1 MLNHRDLPKPQ
12 RTASEIQERRRQVR
26 GLLLIALV
34 ILILSILRAGVHR
47 VFTQG
52 WWRLW

>member
-1 MLNHRDLPKPQ
+1 MPEARRVAAETH
-12 RTASEIQERRRQVR
+12 ERRRQAR

-34 ILILSILRAGVHR
+34 ILVLSIFRAGIHR